1 MTNDFA
7 PMKEIVLKLKEKR
20 EEQKLSYADIN
31 ALIEANGDYPL
42 NKSTLSR
49 LFAEGSENERFD
61 YEDTIRPL
69 AKALLDIEN
78 IEETD
83 TEDVKTL
90 KLLLKVKMDRIN
102 ELEANLANEKIK
114 YHEKLDKEREQFQKS
129 LDFLKEQ
136 VAYKDKRMD
145 LLLDAVREKDTV
157 HNKLLEHILNC
168 PYKGCKQEKQD
179 EH

>member
-1 MTNDFA
+1 MANDFA
-7 PMKEIVLKLKEKR
+7 PMKEIVLRLKEKR
-20 EEQKLSYADIN
+20 DEQKLSYADIN

-49 LFAEGSENERFD
+49 LFSEGSENERFD

-78 IEETD
+78 IEDTD
-83 TEDVKTL
+83 TDDVKTL
-90 KLLLKVKMDRIN
+90 KMFLKVKIQRIQ
-102 ELEANLANEKIK
+102 ELEQQLEREKLK
-114 YHEKLDKEREQFQKS
+114 YHEKIDTEREQFRNS

-145 LLLDAVREKDTV
+145 LLLDSIREKDSV
-157 HNKLLEHILNC
+157 HNRLLEHILNC
-168 PYKGCKQEKQD
+168 PYKGCRNEKD
-179 EH
+179 E

>member
-1 MTNDFA
+1 MSNNFA
-7 PMKEIVLKLKEKR
+7 PMKEIVLRLREKR
-20 EEQKLSYADIN
+20 EEQQLSYADIN

-49 LFAEGSENERFD
+49 LFSEGSESERFD

-90 KLLLKVKMDRIN
+90 KLLLKVKMDRIE
-102 ELEANLANEKIK
+102 ELESILSNEKIK
-114 YHEKLDKEREQFQKS
+114 YHEKLDNERAQFQKS

-136 VAYKDKRMD
+136 VELKDKRMD
-145 LLLDAVREKDTV
+145 ILLNAVKEKDLM
-157 HNKLLEHILNC
+157 HNKLLEHILSC
-168 PYKGCKQEKQD
+168 PYKECKQE
-179 EH
+179 ERGE